1 MRGENLQAAGRA
13 CDYTASRVAS
23 TPPHKDLV
31 ASSGGHAAVAV
42 PRIVGRYALYGELA
56 RGGMATVH
64 FGRLLGPVGFS
75 RTVAIK
81 RLHPQFAV
89 DPEFVSMFLDEARLA
104 ARIRHP
110 NVVSTLDV
118 VALEGELMLVMEY
131 VQGESLS
138 RLVHSLKARNER
150 IPTRIAVS
158 VMSGI
163 LSGLHAAHEA
173 KSERGEALGL
183 VHRDMSPQN
192 VLVGVDGVAR
202 VLDFGIAKAAGRVQ
216 TTRDGQFKGKLA
228 YVAPEQLKG
237 NPVDRR
243 TDVYAATVI
252 LWEML
257 TLQRLFKG
265 DTEYEV
271 MNKVMSNQVTRP
283 SQHVSGLAP
292 GLDEIVMRGLSGDP
306 ADRFGT
312 AREMAIAL
320 ESLVPAAS
328 SREVEAWAEL
338 VAGDALR
345 RRAQQVEEIETASH
359 HMLVDSGI
367 RDLTGLMANA
377 PNSQRPQQPR
387 TSDPSGPSSAGTP
400 PMSTSL
406 PTNPPAEVTGQNA
419 IPATDRSW
427 NPPPQKRSR
436 VLPVLLFLGLLSGA
450 AAAVFY
456 ARKTEPSAPVREQT
470 AAVKPRD
477 PATHDEATTK
487 KPEAEAQPTTTTTTT
502 TTTATE
508 PTVVPSTT
516 ATQKVAGPLKLPT
529 TYKGTTTAV
538 PTATTAASA
547 KPSATAP
554 PAPTETAVAAKCN
567 PPYTI
572 DAQGIRHPKPDCL

>member
-1 MRGENLQAAGRA
+1 V
-13 CDYTASRVAS
+13 T
-23 TPPHKDLV
+23 
-31 ASSGGHAAVAV
+31 V

-138 RLVHSLKARNER
+138 RLIHQLKTRGEKL
-150 IPTRIAVS
+150 PVRIAIS
-158 VMSGI
+158 IMSGI

-202 VLDFGIAKAAGRVQ
+202 VLDFGIAKATGRVQ

-243 TDVYAATVI
+243 TDVYAASVI

-257 TLQRLFKG
+257 TLHRLFKG
-265 DTEYEV
+265 DTEFEV
-271 MNKVMSNQVTRP
+271 MNKVMSNAVTRP
-283 SQHVSGLAP
+283 SQHVQLPP
-292 GLDEIVMRGLSGDP
+292 GLDELVMRGLAGDP
-306 ADRFGT
+306 AERFGT

-328 SREVEAWAEL
+328 PREVEAWAEL

-345 RRAQQVEEIETASH
+345 KRAQQVEEIETASH
-359 HMLVDSGI
+359 HMIADSGI

-377 PNSQRPQQPR
+377 PNSQRAPQPPPR
-387 TSDPSGPSSAGTP
+387 ISDAGPLSMGTP
-400 PMSTSL
+400 PMASTI
-406 PTNPPAEVTGQNA
+406 TNPPSDPLGA
-419 IPATDRSW
+419 PASVPSTDRAWQPSQ
-427 NPPPQKRSR
+427 PPPQKSR
-436 VLPVLLFLGLLSGA
+436 AWMVALFIVLLGGGA
-450 AAAVFY
+450 AAAFFL
-456 ARKTEPSAPVREQT
+456 RHGETQTPST
-470 AAVKPRD
+470 DSAAGTKKSD
-477 PATHDEATTK
+477 DEGAKKSQASTTDEAPT
-487 KPEAEAQPTTTTTTT
+487 AEPTTTASTESSAAPPL
-502 TTTATE
+502 TATAATTNE
-508 PTVVPSTT
+508 PPPKIVGTGKWPPQIKTSPT
-516 ATQKVAGPLKLPT
+516 A
-529 TYKGTTTAV
+529 
-538 PTATTAASA
+538 TATTAASA
-547 KPSATAP
+547 KPSVTATAPP